1 MFTKKLFSPKA
12 LITLS
17 KPQFGKNGIRIA
29 SLFHTLQY
37 NPKLITSLSVIRP
50 NYPITIQRRLFSTE
64 SFSPNQII
72 QNIEECGINDAGKE
86 KVLQTEIKKKNYD
99 NLYSAG
105 QQYIWSLSSCL
116 TLFRLIENEDTREL
130 GVLAN
135 VLLAE
140 AGYSKSVIELGNMYY
155 LKWKTDKDDSKRY
168 SNSFLFIE

>member
-1 MFTKKLFSPKA
+1 MFTKKLFSPQT
-12 LITLS
+12 LITLY

-64 SFSPNQII
+64 SLSPNQII

-99 NLYSAG
+99 NLYNAG
-105 QQYIWSLSSCL
+105 QQ
-116 TLFRLIENEDTREL
+116 
-130 GVLAN
+130 
-135 VLLAE
+135 
-140 AGYSKSVIELGNMYY
+140 
-155 LKWKTDKDDSKRY
+155 
-168 SNSFLFIE
+168 